1 MVEEDEVVN
10 IKEEGNMST
19 SPFQS
24 PDIITFGESMG
35 LLTARDT
42 RGLEYAATLDKTF
55 GGAESNLAIGVARLG
70 HSSGWFGRLG
80 NDPIGNM
87 ILKAIR
93 GEGVDVSR
101 AKLSD
106 HEPTGLMIR
115 ENASGK
121 ASVHYYRKLSA
132 ASAMTPDD
140 LDPEYIAGARILHVT
155 GITAAISESGLS
167 TVEAAIHIAKQ
178 AGVKVSFDPN
188 LRLKLWSA
196 EKARPVLLRLA
207 EQADYFLPGLDE
219 MKLLYN
225 EESDEKVLERLAA
238 MDAVCIV
245 KGGPDLTYVLADG
258 TLTEVPYFKADQVL
272 DTVGAGDGFCA
283 GFLAGLLKGY
293 TPQEATRLGNLNG
306 SMVIQ
311 AVGDWEALPTWAQ
324 VEAKLNNVAHVER

>member
-1 MVEEDEVVN
+1 
-10 IKEEGNMST
+10 MST
-19 SPFQS
+19 NTRRSPE
-24 PDIITFGESMG
+24 IVTFGESMG
-35 LLTARDT
+35 LLTAKDT
-42 RGLEYAATLDKTF
+42 RGLEYAAKLDKSF
-55 GGAESNLAIGVARLG
+55 GGAESNLAIGVSRLG
-70 HSSGWFGRLG
+70 HTSGWFGRLG

-101 AKLSD
+101 ARMSD
-106 HEPTGLMIR
+106 TEPTGLMIR

-132 ASAMTPDD
+132 ASAITPED
-140 LDPEYIAGARILHVT
+140 LDADYIAGAQILHVT
-155 GITAAISESGLS
+155 GITAAISVSGLA

-196 EKARPVLLRLA
+196 EEARPVLLRLA

-225 EESDEKVLERLAA
+225 EEDDQKVLERLSA
-238 MDAVCIV
+238 MNAVCIV
-245 KGGPDLTYVLADG
+245 KGGPDLTYVLVNG
-258 TLTEVPYFKADQVL
+258 TLTEVPYFKADHVL

-283 GFLAGLLKGY
+283 GFLSGLLKGY
-293 TPQEATRLGNLNG
+293 SPQEATRLGNLTG

-311 AVGDWEALPTWAQ
+311 AVGDWEALPTWEQ